1 MLGELTVKDF
11 MSTLASSAPVPGGGS
26 AAALAGST
34 ACSLI
39 SMVAGLTMD
48 KSGYEDVWDEMREIK
63 QIMDDKSQAFL
74 AEMDRDADSYA
85 KVIGCYQMPKNTD
98 EEKANRSK
106 AIQEAILEAAKIPL
120 EVAELASELFAY
132 ARTVI
137 QKGNQNAASDGAV
150 GALMARAC
158 IRGALYN
165 VKINAVSLKN
175 ETARELLLSRS
186 SELEALADN
195 EEQETLH
202 LMSFE

>member
-1 MLGELTVKDF
+1 MLGELTVNKF

-26 AAALAGST
+26 AAALAGAT

-39 SMVAGLTMD
+39 AMVAGLTMD
-48 KSGYEDVWDEMREIK
+48 KRGYEDVWDEMLDLK

-85 KVIGCYQMPKNTD
+85 RVIGCYQMPKSTD
-98 EEKANRSK
+98 EEKENRSR

-120 EVAELASELFAY
+120 EVAEQAAELFSY

-165 VKINAVSLKN
+165 VKINAVSLKD
-175 ETARELLLSRS
+175 ETARELLLRRS
-186 SELEALADN
+186 AELEALAEK

-202 LMSFE
+202 ILSFE